1 MILFYPN
8 FFCLMQMLDNLVFLI
23 VFMVFIK
30 MTIALMDFF
39 LLMLL

>member
-1 MILFYPN
+1 
-8 FFCLMQMLDNLVFLI
+8 MLDNLVFLI